1 MADQLSEAGL
11 LLAVGMVVV
20 FAFLTLLIGGI
31 KSIEAFVRA
40 FPSKEEQANN
50 NKNKTQAK
58 AATEINPD
66 IVAAISTAVHVH
78 RHTTR

>member
-11 LLAVGMVVV
+11 LLAVGMLVV

-31 KSIEAFVRA
+31 KLIEAFVRA
-40 FPSKEEQANN
+40 FPSPEEKTHN
-50 NKNKTQAK
+50 NKSKTQAK
-58 AATEINPD
+58 AATEINPE
-66 IVAAISTAVHVH
+66 IVAAISAAVHVH